1 MISVPLFERDESPER
16 LALPCPPGPWLEDPG
31 RRGTASP
38 GKDRGSHSLP
48 GHGAASRQLA
58 SGSARG
64 LDVHRDTCRNR
75 NYARGLA
82 CHGISKEIFK
92 PKFYVYCP
100 KSCASSDQFWLFQ
113 NFSAPF
119 PHPPSLISRVFME
132 KILRLVHTSGG

>member
-1 MISVPLFERDESPER
+1 MV
-16 LALPCPPGPWLEDPG
+16 
-31 RRGTASP
+31 
-38 GKDRGSHSLP
+38 
-48 GHGAASRQLA
+48 AASRQLV

-64 LDVHRDTCRNR
+64 LDVYHATCRNR
-75 NYARGLA
+75 NYDRGLA

-100 KSCASSDQFWLFQ
+100 KSCASSDRFWLFQ

-119 PHPPSLISRVFME
+119 PQPPSLISRAFME

>member
-16 LALPCPPGPWLEDPG
+16 LALPCPRGPVLKTQGEEGPPLQG
-31 RRGTASP
+31 RTGAA
-38 GKDRGSHSLP
+38 HSLP
-48 GHGAASRQLA
+48 GHGAASRQLV

-64 LDVHRDTCRNR
+64 LDVHRDTCRNQ